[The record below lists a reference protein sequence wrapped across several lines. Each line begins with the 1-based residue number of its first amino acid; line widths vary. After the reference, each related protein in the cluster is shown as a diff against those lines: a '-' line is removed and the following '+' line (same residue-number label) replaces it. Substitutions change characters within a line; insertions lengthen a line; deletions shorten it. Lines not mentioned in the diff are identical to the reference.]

1 MKLNYRGP
9 LFCTVLF
16 GAITLF
22 NSGCKSYDDV
32 ASRYTSKHI
41 KANTNQIAAQIPETG
56 ELGYILLAL
65 TDVGTTDTSLI
76 NKDTQYYKEV
86 IAHFN
91 GFKNHKIVKQLNK
104 DLQGNINNFTHFR
117 NGLYAFK
124 LNDRNRMV
132 LKTDYRI
139 DLNRVDFRRYT
150 TGMQDFIASTK
161 FREFYAKHKD
171 LYTKIIQNQ
180 SSQLTMNAAW
190 ATMGK
195 QYTEPFQ
202 SYQVIMSPLMRGNSS
217 TLAIS
222 GRGFRECLIFAES
235 ADKALLYTAAK
246 PAVGKGSF
254 NE

>member
-22 NSGCKSYDDV
+22 SSGCKSYDDV
-32 ASRYTSKHI
+32 TSRYTSKHI
-41 KANTNQIAAQIPETG
+41 KANTNQITAQVPETG
-56 ELGYILLAL
+56 ELGYVLLAL
-65 TDVGTTDTSLI
+65 TDVGTSDTSLL
-76 NKDTQYYKEV
+76 NKDSQYYKEV

-91 GFKNHKIVKQLNK
+91 AFKDHKVIKQLNK
-104 DLQGNINNFTHFR
+104 DLRGNASNFTHFR
-117 NGLYAFK
+117 NGLFAFE
-124 LNDRNRMV
+124 LNDHNHMA

-150 TGMQDFIASTK
+150 SGMADFVKQSK
-161 FREFYAKHKD
+161 FREFYAKHKNMYAK
-171 LYTKIIQNQ
+171 LIQDQ
-180 SSQLTMNAAW
+180 SSQLTMTSAW

-195 QYTEPFQ
+195 QYTQPFQ
-202 SYQVIMSPLMRGNSS
+202 SYQIIMSPLMRGNSS

-235 ADKALLYTAAK
+235 ANKALLYTAAK
-246 PAVGKGSF
+246 PVTVKGF
-254 NE
+254 INE

>member
-1 MKLNYRGP
+1 MKIIYRAP
-9 LFCTVLF
+9 FFCTVLF

-41 KANTNQIAAQIPETG
+41 KANTNQVTAQIPETG
-56 ELGYILLAL
+56 ELGYVLLAL
-65 TDVGTTDTSLI
+65 TDAGTRDTNLI

-91 GFKNHKIVKQLNK
+91 AFKDHKIVKLLNH
-104 DLQGNINNFTHFR
+104 DLQTNVNDFTHFR
-117 NGLYAFK
+117 NGLYALK
-124 LNDRNRMV
+124 LSDNGRVV

-150 TGMQDFIASTK
+150 SGMEAFVKASK

-171 LYTKIIQNQ
+171 MYTKIIQNQ

-190 ATMGK
+190 ASMGK
-195 QYTEPFQ
+195 QYTQPFQ
-202 SYQVIMSPLMRGNSS
+202 SYQVIMSPLMKGYS
-217 TLAIS
+217 TSLAVT
-222 GRGFRECLIFAES
+222 GHGFRECLIFAES
-235 ADKALLYTAAK
+235 ANKALIYTANK
-246 PAVGKGSF
+246 PAAAKASY
-254 NE
+254 ND

>member
-1 MKLNYRGP
+1 MKINYRAP

-41 KANTNQIAAQIPETG
+41 KANTNQVSAQVPETG
-56 ELGYILLAL
+56 ELGYVLLAL
-65 TDVGTTDTSLI
+65 TDVGTSDTSLI
-76 NKDTQYYKEV
+76 NKETPYYKEV

-91 GFKNHKIVKQLNK
+91 AFKDHKIVKQLNA
-104 DLQGNINNFTHFR
+104 DLRNNSENFTHFR
-117 NGLYAFK
+117 NGLYALKFSD
-124 LNDRNRMV
+124 NNRIV

-150 TGMQDFIASTK
+150 TGMQDFAKDSK
-161 FREFYAKHKD
+161 FREFFAKHKD
-171 LYTKIIQNQ
+171 LYTRMVQDQ

-195 QYTEPFQ
+195 HYTQPFQ
-202 SYQVIMSPLMRGNSS
+202 SYQVVMSPLMKGYASS
-217 TLAIS
+217 LAIT

-235 ADKALLYTAAK
+235 ANKAMLYTAAK
-246 PAVGKGSF
+246 PVAKGSF